1 MPPNPA
7 AIADR
12 LAILPTEQVLL
23 DPVRFQFR
31 VATHHSTLATAE
43 RWSDDLA
50 GVLGVWRDPA
60 DGGTYV
66 IDGHHRHQ
74 LAARLGVPSLPV
86 RFLSA
91 ATDQEARALGG
102 LINIA
107 GGTATALDA
116 AKLLRDAHLS
126 PEQVAAHGLPKGGRV
141 IKEGLALSLL
151 APELFTGVSTG
162 EISLAHGLA
171 LAQAGPE
178 YVLQRDLWAHAQK
191 RGWSAAST
199 AEAAELSKLA
209 AVSHRDEEGMFPG
222 LNLQLQESNF
232 GALLAVRAEIRKRLR
247 GQVRALGTAT
257 RPRDS
262 AILEA
267 AGTRINKA
275 RARSARAQAEV
286 AERVFAQLAA
296 LKGPLAEVVQD
307 LARQVGP
314 GSSPAQVVGRSLPAV
329 RAAIQAELSG

>member
-1 MPPNPA
+1 MLGTSA

-31 VATHHSTLATAE
+31 QCSHHDQLAAVS
-43 RWSDDLA
+43 RWNPDLC
-50 GVLGVWRDPA
+50 GVLTCWRDPV
-60 DGGTYV
+60 DRRVFTV
-66 IDGHHRHQ
+66 DGHHRRL
-74 LAARLGVPSLPV
+74 LAERLQVPALAV
-86 RFLSA
+86 RFLDASS
-91 ATDQEARALGG
+91 DREARAVGAA
-102 LINIA
+102 INICA
-107 GGTATALDA
+107 NNAHPVDV
-116 AKLLRDAHLS
+116 AKLLRDGGMS
-126 PEQVAAHGLPKGGRV
+126 PDAIAAYGLPPAGRL
-141 IKEGLALSLL
+141 IREGLALSLL

-314 GSSPAQVVGRSLPAV
+314 GSSPAQVVSRSLPAV